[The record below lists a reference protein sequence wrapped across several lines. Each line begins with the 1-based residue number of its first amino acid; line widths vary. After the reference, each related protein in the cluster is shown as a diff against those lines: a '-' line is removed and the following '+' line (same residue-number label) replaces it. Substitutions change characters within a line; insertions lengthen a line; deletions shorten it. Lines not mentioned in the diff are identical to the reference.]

1 MSKSRSFSIYLLKE
15 GFDATNALKDD
26 HALDDAIAGTAL
38 PEGST
43 LFVLDNMPTAPWW
56 KTYFGIQ
63 KDLKQALK
71 GAIVFLPVNKRV
83 FAVTFGHVSHNLL
96 DTSYEYDFGLRVTL
110 NCLDPDKLKSTDILE
125 PSGAKRQ
132 RTQMPTDSDLT
143 YFDFDQDTTI
153 LKSLTGKVKAEHK
166 SLFKHATGASNVRVS
181 SDVTPDGL
189 PELCGKLL
197 NLYGDDT
204 YKTTFPG
211 LQNISPVRDPLTMM
225 SLDGL
230 LIEAVKSKSDSLSL
244 SVPEILNYHDGLW
257 ATFSGAGAGM
267 IYDDVFIGRYY
278 EYLQLR
284 GVSLNNIDVE
294 VLRKHFLNLTD
305 EEGKPRGERHS
316 IYKCLIFDT
325 TLPESG
331 ETYHLC
337 DGNWYL
343 VDTNFVSQL
352 STFLDPFC
360 AESTFPEFTHENEG
374 AFNEAVAASG
384 AGLICLDKTSITP
397 SGQKAVE
404 PCDVYEILDG
414 KAVLHHVK
422 ISTLSAQLSHLFNQ
436 GTNSVHLL
444 RDDGEARE
452 KLKALVS
459 ASAPANAQD
468 EFTSPIGEDKFK
480 VVFQIITHKNAD
492 AKALNFPLFSRISL
506 MRALKDLRRM
516 GIEAAFAF
524 IKDATPA
531 SAGKKKKRKS
541 KGDDGN
547 AENDN
552 DNEAAAA

>member
-26 HALDDAIAGTAL
+26 HALDDAIAGEAL
-38 PEGST
+38 SEGSK
-43 LFVLDNMPTAPWW
+43 LFVFDNVPTPPWW
-56 KTYFGIQ
+56 KAYFGIQ

-71 GAIVFLPVNKRV
+71 GAVVFLPVDGRV
-83 FAVTFGHVSHNLL
+83 FAITFGHVYHNLL
-96 DTSYEYDFGLRVTL
+96 DTSFEYDFGLRVTL

-153 LKSLTGKVKAEHK
+153 LKSLTGKVKDEHK
-166 SLFKHATGASNVRVS
+166 RLFKHATGASNTRLS

-189 PELCGKLL
+189 AELCEKLL
-197 NLYGDDT
+197 TLYEDDT

-211 LQNISPVRDPLTMM
+211 LQNISPVRDPSVLAT
-225 SLDGL
+225 LDGL
-230 LIEAVKSKSDSLSL
+230 LLDAVKSKSDSLSL
-244 SVPEILNYHDGLW
+244 SVPELLNYHDGLW
-257 ATFSGAGAGM
+257 AMFSGAGVGL
-267 IYDDVFIGRYY
+267 IYDDVFMGRYY

-284 GVSLNNIDVE
+284 SVPLNTIDIE
-294 VLRKHFLNLTD
+294 ALRKHCLNLTD
-305 EEGKPRGERHS
+305 EEGQPRGERHS
-316 IYKCLIFDT
+316 VYKCLIFDI
-325 TLPESG
+325 TLPASG
-331 ETYHLC
+331 ETHHLC

-343 VDTNFVSQL
+343 VDTDFVSLL

-360 AESTFPEFTHENEG
+360 AESAFPEFTHENEG
-374 AFNEAVAASG
+374 EFNEAVAASG
-384 AGLICLDKTSITP
+384 AGPICLDKTSITP
-397 SGQKAVE
+397 KGQKAVE
-404 PCDVYEILDG
+404 PCDVYEVQDG

-436 GTNSVHLL
+436 GTNSIHLL
-444 RDDGEARE
+444 RDDEEARD

-459 ASAPANAQD
+459 ASAPANAQE

-480 VVFQIITHKNAD
+480 VVFQIITHKDAD

-516 GIEAAFAF
+516 GIEAEFAF
-524 IKDATPA
+524 IKDATPT

-541 KGDDGN
+541 KADD
-547 AENDN
+547 ENTGN
-552 DNEAAAA
+552 DNEEAEAA